1 MAPEVNLRG
10 YRKSSRRSA
19 VKSSFA
25 AKLHALLA
33 PGPSRYSKRSQF
45 VPPRR
50 TKIRVKLSS
59 AGETKVQSRGG
70 KFETRIGYVEVQRA
84 RREIYG
90 SRIDPRI
97 HARERQASLA
107 DYGYCWDPCLVR
119 DAREKTFCGAECL
132 RECLRLVR
140 ESELSAS
147 TGLIGR
153 GSRERRGGG
162 SRKYGA
168 MYTAIHDNA
177 YH

>member
-90 SRIDPRI
+90 SRIPESMHERGRLRWPTMGI
-97 HARERQASLA
+97 VGTRVSFATRERKPSAELNAFANAFAWFASL
-107 DYGYCWDPCLVR
+107 
-119 DAREKTFCGAECL
+119 
-132 RECLRLVR
+132 
-140 ESELSAS
+140 
-147 TGLIGR
+147 
-153 GSRERRGGG
+153 
-162 SRKYGA
+162 
-168 MYTAIHDNA
+168 N
-177 YH
+177 